1 MYATV
6 SQVWA
11 VLTAYERW
19 ASVVPGTV
27 RGAVPLPNHT
37 SFSPPDTS
45 PATQTRVERLR
56 LQGGPGTVVVRFRG
70 ALSLPLWRVAGAS
83 TLEFREQVPRP
94 PRGRALEFRE
104 LDGTSPAGRFTGTW
118 RVQPHG
124 TEDDATDTEA
134 PGDGTTKGDGAGAP
148 RCQLTLQATLEP
160 RPGQPELPADVVHRL
175 LAQGVARALRGV
187 AAASEAL
194 AVSQAGPSWL
204 EAGQGM
210 APGGGSTGVEATGH
224 VATSGLAPAA
234 AAAVDASNP
243 DGFGPRELWGAAALP
258 LSEWAEPQFL
268 GVGAVSLP
276 EIMNAQQEPQQETAS
291 SSTLPGDAGSSPPA
305 DEVAAPALQ
314 EVHLRTLDTA
324 TELHRRA
331 VATMRVAAPMEQM
344 WEALTRWDAH
354 SQFLPGVVDVQVLDL
369 GAKRSGAAGRSKSAA
384 QEAPT
389 GMGGGVGSTR
399 SGAAPFPLEAQPQ
412 GAQAS
417 PRAQVRARLQYLVA
431 RAMPYVA
438 LHGVCIMD
446 VLAQSSGGGGA
457 SASSSDGEVREVQ
470 FRVVSP
476 DAPPGLTGLVIRG
489 KWLLSSDGS
498 DSEDEEGDEA
508 DGVAKSG
515 PGRATST
522 GGMSLLKLAIETRGT
537 FVSAAAAGRA
547 ATPEAPLSERCVY
560 EELPVLLTAFR
571 AQAEALWAEARP
583 AAEALQ
589 AARDQ
594 PAPAAAPQT
603 ATRPAPAVFAQA
615 AALANNM
622 PALRAALLAA
632 GLGTTG
638 VMPRREELRGCGS
651 PNATTLEYAISA
663 AGGFTAV
670 ASALGWSLAYREKKP
685 RGYWDRYDNV
695 RTEILAFIAE
705 QGLEPGVMP
714 SRQAFVEAGRKDL
727 AKLPE
732 RWGGTAS
739 LAAELGLRPASEGVR
754 RSTVRTLAWQAHVAR
769 TAAATGLT
777 GQALFELAGST
788 YVPPQS
794 AAAQS
799 ETDEEEEALPEGEE
813 AQSLWLP
820 DWRKQAPAAAAE
832 SAS

>member
-1 MYATV
+1 
-6 SQVWA
+6 
-11 VLTAYERW
+11 
-19 ASVVPGTV
+19 
-27 RGAVPLPNHT
+27 
-37 SFSPPDTS
+37 
-45 PATQTRVERLR
+45 
-56 LQGGPGTVVVRFRG
+56 
-70 ALSLPLWRVAGAS
+70 
-83 TLEFREQVPRP
+83 
-94 PRGRALEFRE
+94 
-104 LDGTSPAGRFTGTW
+104 
-118 RVQPHG
+118 
-124 TEDDATDTEA
+124 
-134 PGDGTTKGDGAGAP
+134 
-148 RCQLTLQATLEP
+148 
-160 RPGQPELPADVVHRL
+160 VHRL

-187 AAASEAL
+187 AAASEAM
-194 AVSQAGPSWL
+194 AVAQAGPSWL

-210 APGGGSTGVEATGH
+210 APGGGSMGVAP
-224 VATSGLAPAA
+224 SGLAPAA

-258 LSEWAEPQFL
+258 LSEWAQPQFL

-276 EIMNAQQEPQQETAS
+276 QIMRTQQQEQGTA

-305 DEVAAPALQ
+305 DDVAAPALQ

-369 GAKRSGAAGRSKSAA
+369 GAKRSGAAARSNSAA
-384 QEAPT
+384 QEAPA

-399 SGAAPFPLEAQPQ
+399 SGAPPFPLEAQPQ

-431 RAMPYVA
+431 RAVPYVA

-457 SASSSDGEVREVQ
+457 SASSDGEVREVQ
-470 FRVVSP
+470 FRVASP
-476 DAPPGLTGLVIRG
+476 DAPPGLTGLVVRG

-508 DGVAKSG
+508 DGVAAKSG
-515 PGRATST
+515 AGRPTSP

-537 FVSAAAAGRA
+537 FASAAAAGRA
-547 ATPEAPLSERCVY
+547 AAPEAPLSERCVY

-589 AARDQ
+589 TAREQ
-594 PAPAAAPQT
+594 PAPSAAPQT
-603 ATRPAPAVFAQA
+603 AVRPAPAVFAQA
-615 AALANNM
+615 AALASDM

-632 GLGTTG
+632 GLGTAG

-754 RSTVRTLAWQAHVAR
+754 RATVRTLAWQAHVAR
-769 TAAATGLT
+769 TATATGLT

-794 AAAQS
+794 TAAQS
-799 ETDEEEEALPEGEE
+799 ETEEDEEALPEGGE
-813 AQSLWLP
+813 AKSLWLP
-820 DWRKQAPAAAAE
+820 DWRKQSPAAAE